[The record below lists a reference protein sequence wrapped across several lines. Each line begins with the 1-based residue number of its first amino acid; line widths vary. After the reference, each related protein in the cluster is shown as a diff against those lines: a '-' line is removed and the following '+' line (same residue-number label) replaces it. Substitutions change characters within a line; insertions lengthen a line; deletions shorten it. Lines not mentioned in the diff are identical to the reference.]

1 MNFRGLRFHIV
12 ALILFRGRLCSSF
25 NNRPNCHASKTLS
38 STSLHAIS
46 TNDGFITIT
55 RSNGSRHQLSYRIAR
70 PMALSSRQAAPIV
83 TLHGGPSLP
92 SSYLYP
98 LEKVLPYRSIVY
110 YDQLGCGKS
119 DEPNDVSLYSIEDS
133 VHDLKQLIKHLGV
146 RRFHLYGHSY
156 GGILAFEYMKA
167 VASEKKENDVECLSA
182 VLSSAPSDIPQL
194 EKEFVRLTGKLTA
207 ADGTL
212 SAEELNEL
220 FRVNYQCRLDAMPE
234 ELAYAYANAGT
245 VWSGTN
251 AIANY
256 VARPPPEDATRM
268 PSALITRGEF
278 DFVSEDSVQGWKRT
292 FNHKFLR
299 FRTLEGCSHHGLYE
313 NGSLYGEI
321 VDSYVT
327 EYD

>member
-70 PMALSSRQAAPIV
+70 PMALS
-83 TLHGGPSLP
+83 
-92 SSYLYP
+92 
-98 LEKVLPYRSIVY
+98 LETGRSHRDIT
-110 YDQLGCGKS
+110 
-119 DEPNDVSLYSIEDS
+119 
-133 VHDLKQLIKHLGV
+133 
-146 RRFHLYGHSY
+146 RRC
-156 GGILAFEYMKA
+156 ER
-167 VASEKKENDVECLSA
+167 EKENDVECLSA

-212 SAEELNEL
+212 SAELNEL

-268 PSALITRGEF
+268 PSALITR
-278 DFVSEDSVQGWKRT
+278 
-292 FNHKFLR
+292 
-299 FRTLEGCSHHGLYE
+299 
-313 NGSLYGEI
+313 
-321 VDSYVT
+321 
-327 EYD
+327 